1 MSNYKEKLFSEFP
14 PVSTEEWMAKITED
28 LKGADFE
35 KKLVWRTNEGFKVQP
50 FYRQENLEGLDTETK
65 PGEFPY
71 KRGTKADNT
80 WFVRQKLSTKDIK
93 EANTKALDILNK
105 GVDSLR
111 FCCCGRL
118 IEGAEL
124 ETLLEGICAECIDLN
139 FSTSPELACAQAQAL
154 VDYFTKKGYDL
165 KKLRGSINYD
175 PMAYM
180 LKNGVECGL
189 DQAQKLVEI
198 LQPLKKFRALTVS
211 AGLLSDS
218 GAFCYQELGYAL
230 AWGNEYMRTLTEAGV
245 PADKVAKNIQFNMG
259 ISSNYFMEI
268 AKFRAARML
277 WAKIV
282 EAYKPECHCDNKPEC
297 HCDNKPE
304 DGICR
309 CACKMQIN
317 ATTSK
322 YNQTVFDPYVN
333 LLRSETEAMSA
344 ALAGVYSITVTPF
357 DAAYQKSDEFS
368 ERMARNQQLLLKEES
383 HFDKVVDPAG
393 GSYYIE
399 NLTEALAEQ
408 AWKLFLSIE
417 DEGGMLALIKA
428 GKVQEAVNA
437 TNATRHD
444 NAAKRKESL
453 LGTNQFPNIK
463 EMSEGRAPKTCRR
476 CCSAKGEPTIA
487 TLDQSRIASQ
497 FEELR
502 LATEASGRRPK
513 VFMLTI
519 GNLAMRQ
526 ARAQFSG
533 NFFGCADYEI
543 IDNLGFKTVEEGAE
557 AARKAGA
564 DIVVLCS
571 SDDVYAEYGPAA
583 FKAVGD
589 SAIFVIAGNPAC
601 IEDLKAVGIENYVH
615 VRCNVLETLRDFNSK
630 LNIK

>member
-71 KRGTKADNT
+71 KRGTKANNS
-80 WFVRQKLSTKDIK
+80 WLVRQNLSTKDVK
-93 EANTKALDILNK
+93 EANAKALDILNK

-111 FCCCGRL
+111 FCCCGRV
-118 IEGAEL
+118 IEGEEL
-124 ETLLEGICAECIDLN
+124 EALLDGIYAECVDLN
-139 FSTSPELACAQAQAL
+139 FSTSPDLACAQAQAL
-154 VDYFTKKGYDL
+154 VDYFSKKGYDL
-165 KKLRGSINYD
+165 KKLSGSVNYD

-198 LQPLKKFRALTVS
+198 LLPLKKFRALTVS
-211 AGLLSDS
+211 ANLLSDS

-230 AWGNEYMRTLTEAGV
+230 AWGNEYMRSLTEAGV
-245 PADKVAKNIQFNMG
+245 DADKVAKKIQFNLG

-282 EAYKPECHCDNKPEC
+282 EAYKPQCHCENKT
-297 HCDNKPE
+297 E

-309 CACKMQIN
+309 CSCKMQVN
-317 ATTSK
+317 AITSR

-344 ALAGVYSITVTPF
+344 ALAGVHSITVTPF

-417 DEGGMLALIKA
+417 DEGGMLAMVKA

-437 TNATRHD
+437 TNAIRHE

-463 EMSEGRAPKTCRR
+463 EMSEGRTPKTCGR

-487 TLDQSRIASQ
+487 TVDQSRIASQ

-502 LATEASGRRPK
+502 LQTEASGRRPK

-533 NFFGCADYEI
+533 NFFGCAGYEI

-571 SDDVYAEYGPAA
+571 SDDEYAEYGPAA

-601 IEDLKAVGIENYVH
+601 IEDLKAAGIENYVH

>member
-1 MSNYKEKLFSEFP
+1 MSKYKEKLFSEFP
-14 PVSTEEWMAKITED
+14 PVSTQEWMDKITED

-50 FYRQENLEGLDTETK
+50 FYRQEDLEGLDTDTK

-71 KRGTKADNT
+71 KRGIKASNT
-80 WFVRQKLSTKDIK
+80 WLVRQNISTKDIK
-93 EANTKALDILNK
+93 EANAKALDILNK

-124 ETLLEGICAECIDLN
+124 EALLDGIYADCIDLN
-139 FSTSPELACAQAQAL
+139 FSTSPELACPQAQAL

-165 KKLRGSINYD
+165 SKLTGSINYD
-175 PMAYM
+175 PIAYM
-180 LKNGVECGL
+180 LKNGIECGL
-189 DQAQKLVEI
+189 ESASKLVET
-198 LQPLKKFRALTVS
+198 LQPIKKFRGLTVS
-211 AGLLSDS
+211 ANLLSDS

-230 AWGNEYMRTLTEAGV
+230 AWGNEYMRSLTEAGI
-245 PADKVAKNIQFNMG
+245 PADKVAKKIQFNLG
-259 ISSNYFMEI
+259 IGSNYFMEI

-282 EAYKPECHCDNKPEC
+282 EAYKPQCHCEK
-297 HCDNKPE
+297 KQE

-317 ATTSK
+317 AITSK
-322 YNQTVFDPYVN
+322 YNQTLFDPYVN

-344 ALAGVYSITVTPF
+344 ALAGVNSITVTPF
-357 DAAYQKSDEFS
+357 DAAYQSSNEFS

-408 AWKLFLSIE
+408 AWNLFLQVE
-417 DEGGMLALIKA
+417 DEGGMLALVKA
-428 GKVQEAVNA
+428 GKIQKAVNA
-437 TNATRHD
+437 TNATRHE

-463 EMSEGRAPKTCRR
+463 EMSDGRAPKACGR
-476 CCSAKGEPTIA
+476 CCKAQGNPTIA

-533 NFFGCADYEI
+533 NFFGCAGYEI
-543 IDNLGFKTVEEGAE
+543 IDNLGFKTVEDGAA

-571 SDDVYAEYGPAA
+571 SDDEYAEYGPAA

-601 IEDLKAVGIENYVH
+601 IEDLKAAGIENYVH
-615 VRCNVLETLRDFNSK
+615 VRCNVLDTLRDFNAK

>member
-1 MSNYKEKLFSEFP
+1 MSNNKEKLFSEFP
-14 PVSTEEWMAKITED
+14 PVSTQEWMDKITED

-35 KKLVWRTNEGFKVQP
+35 KKLVWKTNEGFKVQP
-50 FYRQENLEGLDTETK
+50 FYRQEDLTGLDTNTK

-71 KRGTKADNT
+71 KRGTKACNC
-80 WFVRQKLSTKDIK
+80 WLVRQNLSTKDVK
-93 EANTKALDILNK
+93 EANAKALDILGK
-105 GVDSLR
+105 GVNSLN
-111 FCCCGRL
+111 FCCCGRV

-124 ETLLEGICAECIDLN
+124 EDLLEGICAECTDLN
-139 FSTSPELACAQAQAL
+139 FRIAPALACAQAEAL
-154 VDYFTKKGYDL
+154 VSYFGKKGYNLDAIS
-165 KKLRGSINYD
+165 GSINYD
-175 PMAYM
+175 PMAFM
-180 LKNGVECGL
+180 MKKGVECSL
-189 DQAQKLVEI
+189 DDAAKLVEI

-211 AGLLSDS
+211 AGMLSDS

-230 AWGNEYMRTLTEAGV
+230 AWGNEYLRTLTENGMEA
-245 PADKVAKNIQFNMG
+245 AKVAKKIQFNLG
-259 ISSNYFMEI
+259 IGSNYFMEI

-282 EAYKPECHCDNKPEC
+282 EAYKPECTCGNH
-297 HCDNKPE
+297 PE

-309 CACKMQIN
+309 CACKMVIN
-317 ATTSK
+317 ATTTK
-322 YNQTVFDPYVN
+322 YNQTIFDPYVN

-344 ALAGVYSITVTPF
+344 ALAGVNSITVTPF
-357 DAAYQKSDEFS
+357 DAAYQKSNEFS

-383 HFDKVVDPAG
+383 HLDKVVDPAG
-393 GSYYIE
+393 GSYYVE

-408 AWKLFLSIE
+408 AWKLFLAIE
-417 DEGGMLALIKA
+417 EEGGMLALTKA
-428 GKVQEAVNA
+428 GKVQETVNA
-437 TNATRHD
+437 TNKTRHE

-463 EMSEGRAPKTCRR
+463 ELSEGRAPKTCG
-476 CCSAKGEPTIA
+476 CCCKVDGEQTIA
-487 TLDQSRIASQ
+487 TLNTSRIASE

-502 LATEASGRRPK
+502 LATENSGRRPK

-533 NFFGCADYEI
+533 NFFGCAGYEI
-543 IDNLGFKTVEEGAE
+543 IDNLGFKSVEEGAE

-571 SDDVYAEYGPAA
+571 SDDEYAEYGLAA
-583 FKAVGD
+583 YKAVGN
-589 SAIFVIAGNPAC
+589 SALFVIAGNPAC
-601 IEDLKAVGIENYVH
+601 SDELKAAGIENYIH
-615 VRCNVLETLRDFNSK
+615 VRCNVLDTLRDFNSK

>member
-1 MSNYKEKLFSEFP
+1 MSNNKEKLFSEFP

-71 KRGTKADNT
+71 KRGTKADNS
-80 WFVRQKLSTKDIK
+80 WYVRQNLSTKDVK

-105 GVDSLR
+105 GVDSLN
-111 FCCCGRL
+111 FCCCGRV
-118 IEGAEL
+118 L
-124 ETLLEGICAECIDLN
+124 EETDLEVLLEGICAECIDLN
-139 FSTSPELACAQAQAL
+139 FRISPALACAQAEAL
-154 VDYFTKKGYDL
+154 VAYFTTKGYDL
-165 KKLRGSINYD
+165 DKLHGSIVYD
-175 PMAYM
+175 PMSFM
-180 LKNGVECGL
+180 MRKGVECGL
-189 DQAQKLVEI
+189 DDACKLIEI
-198 LQPLKKFRALTVS
+198 LEPLKKYRALTVG
-211 AGLLSDS
+211 AGILSDC

-230 AWGNEYMRTLTEAGV
+230 AWGNEYMRSLTEAG
-245 PADKVAKNIQFNMG
+245 ADAAKVAKKIQFNLG

-282 EAYKPECHCDNKPEC
+282 EAYKPVCTCGKN
-297 HCDNKPE
+297 PE

-309 CACKMQIN
+309 CSCKMVIN

-322 YNQTVFDPYVN
+322 YNQTIFDPYVN

-344 ALAGVYSITVTPF
+344 ALAGVNSITVTPF

-408 AWKLFLSIE
+408 AWKLFLQIE
-417 DEGGMLALIKA
+417 DEGGMLALIRA

-437 TNATRHD
+437 TNATRHE
-444 NAAKRKESL
+444 NAAKRKEAL

-463 EMSEGRAPKTCRR
+463 ELSEGRTPKTCGSKG
-476 CCSAKGEPTIA
+476 CCCQAEAEPTIA
-487 TLDQSRIASQ
+487 TLDTSRIASQ

-502 LATEASGRRPK
+502 LQTEASGRRPK

-533 NFFGCADYEI
+533 NFFGCAGYEI

-571 SDDVYAEYGPAA
+571 SDDEYAEYGPAA

-601 IEDLKAVGIENYVH
+601 IEDLKAAGIENYVH

>member
-14 PVSTEEWMAKITED
+14 PVSTQEWMDKITED

-50 FYRQENLEGLDTETK
+50 FYRQEDLKDLDTETK

-71 KRGTKADNT
+71 KRGTKADNS
-80 WFVRQKLSTKDIK
+80 WLVRQNLSTKDIR
-93 EANTKALDILNK
+93 EANKKALDILMK
-105 GVDSLR
+105 GVDSLS
-111 FCCCGRL
+111 FCCGGRL
-118 IEGAEL
+118 IEGADL
-124 ETLLEGICAECIDLN
+124 DALLDGICADCIDLN
-139 FSTSPELACAQAQAL
+139 FSTSPELACAQAQAV
-154 VDYFTKKGYDL
+154 VDYYNKKGYDL
-165 KKLRGSINYD
+165 NEVRGSIKYD

-180 LKNGVECGL
+180 LKNGIECGM
-189 DQAQKLVEI
+189 AHAAKLVEI

-211 AGLLSDS
+211 AGILSDS

-230 AWGNEYMRTLTEAGV
+230 AWGNEYLRTLTEAGLE
-245 PADKVAKNIQFNMG
+245 AGKVAKKIQFNLG
-259 ISSNYFMEI
+259 IGSNYFMEI

-282 EAYKPECHCDNKPEC
+282 EAYKPECQ
-297 HCDNKPE
+297 
-304 DGICR
+304 
-309 CACKMQIN
+309 CACKMVIN

-322 YNQTVFDPYVN
+322 YNQTIFDPYVN

-344 ALAGVYSITVTPF
+344 ALAGVNSITVTPF
-357 DAAYQKSDEFS
+357 DAAYKQSDEFS

-408 AWKLFLSIE
+408 AWKLFLQVE
-417 DEGGMLALIKA
+417 EEGGMMALIKA

-437 TNATRHD
+437 TNAARHE
-444 NAAKRKESL
+444 NAAKRKETL

-463 EMSEGRAPKTCRR
+463 EMSEGRKPKTC
-476 CCSAKGEPTIA
+476 CCSKAQGEPTIA
-487 TLDQSRIASQ
+487 TLNTSRIASE

-502 LATEASGRRPK
+502 LQTESSGRRPK

-533 NFFGCADYEI
+533 NFFGCAGYEI
-543 IDNLGFKTVEEGAE
+543 IDNLGFKTVEDGAQ
-557 AARKAGA
+557 AARKTGA

-571 SDDVYAEYGPAA
+571 SDDEYAEYGPAA

-601 IEDLKAVGIENYVH
+601 IEDLKAAGIENYVH

>member
-14 PVSTEEWMAKITED
+14 PVTTEEWMAKITED

-50 FYRQENLEGLDTETK
+50 FYRQENLEGLDLETK
-65 PGEFPY
+65 PGEFPF
-71 KRGTKADNT
+71 KRGIKASNS
-80 WFVRQKLSTKDIK
+80 WFVRQNISTKDVK
-93 EANTKALDILNK
+93 EANAKALDILNK
-105 GVDSLR
+105 GVDSLS
-111 FCCCGRL
+111 FCCCGRV

-124 ETLLEGICAECIDLN
+124 EALLNGICAECIDLN
-139 FSTSPELACAQAQAL
+139 FRISPALACSQAQAL
-154 VDYFTKKGYDL
+154 VTYFKAKGYDL
-165 KKLRGSINYD
+165 DKLHGSVCYD
-175 PMAYM
+175 PMAFM
-180 LKNGVECGL
+180 MKKGVECNL
-189 DQAQKLVEI
+189 DDAAKLIEI
-198 LQPLKKFRALTVS
+198 LSPLKKFRALTVG
-211 AGLLSDS
+211 AGLLSDC

-230 AWGNEYMRTLTEAGV
+230 AWGNEYMRSLTEAGV
-245 PADKVAKNIQFNMG
+245 PAHKVAKKIQFNLG

-282 EAYKPECHCDNKPEC
+282 EAYKPECHCGKN
-297 HCDNKPE
+297 PE

-309 CACKMQIN
+309 CACKMVIN

-322 YNQTVFDPYVN
+322 YNQTIFDPYVN

-344 ALAGVYSITVTPF
+344 ALAGVNSITVTPF

-408 AWKLFLSIE
+408 AWKLFLSVE
-417 DEGGMLALIKA
+417 DEGGMLSLIKA

-463 EMSEGRAPKTCRR
+463 ELSEGRTPRTCGGKG
-476 CCSAKGEPTIA
+476 CCCQSEVNPTIA

-497 FEELR
+497 FEQLR
-502 LATEASGRRPK
+502 LQTEASGRRPK

-533 NFFGCADYEI
+533 NFFGCAGYEI
-543 IDNLGFKTVEEGAE
+543 IDNLGFKTVEEGAD

-571 SDDVYAEYGPAA
+571 SDDEYAEYGPTA

-601 IEDLKAVGIENYVH
+601 IEDLKAAGIENYVH
-615 VRCNVLETLRDFNSK
+615 VRCNVLDTLRDFNSK

>member
-1 MSNYKEKLFSEFP
+1 MSNNKEKLFSEFP

-50 FYRQENLEGLDTETK
+50 FYRQEDLKGLDTETK

-71 KRGTKADNT
+71 KRGTKACNS
-80 WFVRQKLSTKDIK
+80 WHVRQGISTKDIK
-93 EANTKALDILNK
+93 EANAKALDILNK
-105 GVDSLR
+105 GVDSLS
-111 FCCCGRL
+111 FCCRGRL
-118 IEGAEL
+118 IEGADL
-124 ETLLEGICAECIDLN
+124 EALLKDICADCIELN
-139 FSTSPELACAQAQAL
+139 FSTKPQLACAQAQAL

-165 KKLRGSINYD
+165 EALKGSVSYD
-175 PMAYM
+175 PIGSM

-189 DQAQKLVEI
+189 DDAAKLIEI
-198 LQPLKKFRALTVS
+198 LKPLKKFRALTVKAS
-211 AGLLSDS
+211 MLTDS

-230 AWGNEYMRTLTEAGV
+230 AWGNEYMRSLTEDGV
-245 PADKVAKNIQFNMG
+245 PADAVAKKIQFNLG
-259 ISSNYFMEI
+259 IGSNYFMEI

-282 EAYKPECHCDNKPEC
+282 EAYKPECHCGKN
-297 HCDNKPE
+297 PE

-309 CACKMQIN
+309 CACKMHIN
-317 ATTSK
+317 AVTTK
-322 YNQTVFDPYVN
+322 YNQTIFDPYVN
-333 LLRSETEAMSA
+333 LLRSQTEAMSA
-344 ALAGVYSITVTPF
+344 ALAGVNSITVTPF
-357 DAAYQKSDEFS
+357 DAAYETPDDFS
-368 ERMARNQQLLLKEES
+368 ERLARNQQLLLKEES
-383 HFDKVVDPAG
+383 HLDKVVDPAG
-393 GSYYIE
+393 GSYYVE

-408 AWKLFLSIE
+408 AWNLFLSVE
-417 DEGGMLALIKA
+417 DEGGMLAMVKA

-463 EMSEGRAPKTCRR
+463 EMSDGRAPKTCN
-476 CCSAKGEPTIA
+476 CCCKAEGEPTIA
-487 TLDQSRIASQ
+487 TLDTARIASQ

-533 NFFGCADYEI
+533 NFFGCAGYEI

-571 SDDVYAEYGPAA
+571 SDDEYAEYGPAA